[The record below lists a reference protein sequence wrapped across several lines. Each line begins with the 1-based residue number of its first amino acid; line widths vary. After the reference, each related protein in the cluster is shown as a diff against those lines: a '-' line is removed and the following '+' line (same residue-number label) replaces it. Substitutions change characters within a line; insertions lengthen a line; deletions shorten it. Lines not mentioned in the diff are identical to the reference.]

1 MQKTVQRRLVKVVAA
16 LAARD
21 ERQAEL
27 EFAEEEVL
35 RADRAREEASA
46 AVEAVGGGEAEVAAK
61 RAAEAAR
68 RSREADSERADI
80 ARERAQ
86 QKVDAAREAV
96 KKEIEEVVESAT
108 KFVDSF
114 VKTTARP
121 VRADQVKTAQSEAK
135 GVFKQLLPA
144 WTNAKKMRESS
155 AKAFALRRR
164 LALKAVEQAGV
175 VAAAERHAHKQDGE
189 HAAAAEEEEA
199 FRDQRAAKE
208 ARLAELEASRDEA
221 EADEANARQRRDGLK
236 KELPVAKELVAA
248 ARAAEKDA
256 VAERH
261 DLHNKC
267 SKVERAQHE
276 MEEAKNSA
284 IRALHAEEYNAT
296 QVEQAYSQKRKS
308 GD

>member
-1 MQKTVQRRLVKVVAA
+1 DGGQQRD
-16 LAARD
+16 D
-21 ERQAEL
+21 EEG
-27 EFAEEEVL
+27 EEEDEDQGEG
-35 RADRAREEASA
+35 AEGISPPWPSA
-46 AVEAVGGGEAEVAAK
+46 V
-61 RAAEAAR
+61 
-68 RSREADSERADI
+68 
-80 ARERAQ
+80 
-86 QKVDAAREAV
+86 
-96 KKEIEEVVESAT
+96 
-108 KFVDSF
+108 
-114 VKTTARP
+114 
-121 VRADQVKTAQSEAK
+121 
-135 GVFKQLLPA
+135 
-144 WTNAKKMRESS
+144 
-155 AKAFALRRR
+155 
-164 LALKAVEQAGV
+164 
-175 VAAAERHAHKQDGE
+175 
-189 HAAAAEEEEA
+189 EA

-296 QVEQAYSQKRKS
+296 Q
-308 GD
+308 